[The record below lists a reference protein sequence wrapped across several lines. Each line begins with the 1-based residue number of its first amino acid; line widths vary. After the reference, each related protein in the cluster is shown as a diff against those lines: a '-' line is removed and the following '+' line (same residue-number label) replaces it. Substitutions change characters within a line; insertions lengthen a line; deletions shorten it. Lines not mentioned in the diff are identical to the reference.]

1 MLDFSLPDLTPSK
14 DAWRLDWLGEVS
26 YTKTSSRWSQSS
38 VQVAISPL
46 NHPYEELTKAGE
58 KPYGNYTLQRKV
70 WLPVGVL
77 RTLKVGTV
85 WQDGMCIHDPDYDLE
100 VFQNIAISPESTT
113 YVKSGAS
120 VDGHYLLP
128 WGEHRGHQQHTHSN
142 GICIALPDGRQI
154 FVPCLELIRFYFGSS
169 GSLISRLFSGA
180 LKKESLWQELKF
192 NDQTRHL
199 HLKLA
204 EKLPGPAAAD
214 IGRIALSQTAW
225 RAAAH
230 VYQSCAQ
237 SVIEHREA
245 NPFTIFPFIGKT
257 TLQANGAWISFKGVE
272 KSTFVVFSLQSC
284 SYPFPFR
291 SLSYELE
298 QSAANTHGRIPGGD
312 NKKNQPVKIN
322 RDTKEQARLVDGDP
336 DKNKNIQAR
345 WMKDKAKFPDL
356 KKKPVWLDKVQYS
369 DSPDVYIHHEDGKF
383 EQVASGE
390 AVGHGGRAID
400 LVFSADCIL
409 GQTSDEKLPR
419 FVERGLTELLK
430 QSLARNESAMVDLII
445 HPAIGKKVF
454 ALPKVIDD
462 DGVIDDITQIA
473 MPNGYHRQ
481 RQSCFAQVMTNRKVV
496 ATFWIV
502 ESRANYSASELIEI
516 FDFKKTTL
524 MDLIGN
530 LVGKKANKML

>member
-1 MLDFSLPDLTPSK
+1 M
-14 DAWRLDWLGEVS
+14 S

-46 NHPYEELTKAGE
+46 NHPYEELAKAGE
-58 KPYGNYTLQRKV
+58 KPYGNYKLQRKV

-77 RTLKVGTV
+77 RALKVGTV
-85 WQDGMCIHDPDYDLE
+85 WQNGMCIHDPDYDLE
-100 VFQNIAISPESTT
+100 VFQNIAISPETTT

-120 VDGHYLLP
+120 VDGDYLLP

-204 EKLPGPAAAD
+204 SKLPGPAAAD
-214 IGRIALSQTAW
+214 IGRIALSQPAW
-225 RAAAH
+225 RAAAY

-245 NPFTIFPFIGKT
+245 NPFTTFPFVGKT

-298 QSAANTHGRIPGGD
+298 LSAAHTHGRVPSGD
-312 NKKNQPVKIN
+312 NKKNQPAKIN

-356 KKKPVWLDKVQYS
+356 KKKPVWLDKEQYS
-369 DSPDVYIHHEDGKF
+369 DSPDVYLHHEDGKF
-383 EQVASGE
+383 EQVASGD

-400 LVFSADCIL
+400 LISLADGVL
-409 GQTSDEKLPR
+409 GQTSEQELPR

-430 QSLARNESAMVDLII
+430 QSLARNESATVDLII

-462 DGVIDDITQIA
+462 DGVIDDITQIV
-473 MPNGYHRQ
+473 MPNGRLRQ
-481 RQSCFAQVMTNRKVV
+481 KQACFAIVMVDDKNEAVFLV
-496 ATFWIV
+496 V
-502 ESRANYSASELIEI
+502 ESAGYYAAPNLIEVVN
-516 FDFKKTTL
+516 FEQTTL
-524 MDLIGN
+524 MG
-530 LVGKKANKML
+530 LVGTLLTVYTPK